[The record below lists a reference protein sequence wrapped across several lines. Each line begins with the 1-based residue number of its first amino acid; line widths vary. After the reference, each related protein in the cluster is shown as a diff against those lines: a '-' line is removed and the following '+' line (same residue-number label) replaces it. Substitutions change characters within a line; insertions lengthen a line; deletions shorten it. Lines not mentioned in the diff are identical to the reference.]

1 MAEGP
6 AKVDFGSPRLTPF
19 ASVRSAAFS
28 SRRRHPNLFN
38 HANFDLPSNSEDGE
52 QIFTF
57 LGFERPASAGR
68 IFSTVADAREI
79 QVGWKFLF

>member
-6 AKVDFGSPRLTPF
+6 AKADFGSPRLTRF
-19 ASVRSAAFS
+19 ASVRSAGIQFRAEAFN
-28 SRRRHPNLFN
+28 PFN

-57 LGFERPASAGR
+57 LGFDRPASAGR

-79 QVGWKFLF
+79 QFGWKFLF